1 MNMKRRGV
9 RKGARVCMN
18 VHTYTTAGGKDLI
31 REFIDSLSYDEKAE
45 GYYILSKLES
55 GTIDDLNS
63 LDIKPI
69 EGKIWEIRFIRYN
82 RIFYVLKEKEN
93 IYLLHG
99 CKKQKNAT
107 EKQDKNLA
115 IKRAK
120 ELK

>member
-1 MNMKRRGV
+1 M
-9 RKGARVCMN
+9 
-18 VHTYTTAGGKDLI
+18 
-31 REFIDSLSYDEKAE
+31 
-45 GYYILSKLES
+45 ES

-69 EGKIWEIRFIRYN
+69 EGKIWEIRFKRYN